1 MYLSL
6 FELAHVHVVC
16 KTAVYMFSE
25 QMSLHYVHVCKTP
38 FAVKDC

>member
-1 MYLSL
+1 MYSSP
-6 FELAHVHVVC
+6 ELLHVVC

-25 QMSLHYVHVCKTP
+25 QMYFHVCKTL